1 MCWIGAFGY
10 SRAIH
15 SRASLV
21 VAVAKQEC
29 CERGVGLFPLRLCE
43 RGLNVSEG
51 AQGDAFGV
59 VL

>member
-1 MCWIGAFGY
+1 MCWRLWVFARDPFARFVGQ
-10 SRAIH
+10 
-15 SRASLV
+15 